1 MNRTSRSDD
10 AAFTRR
16 GEAWSEAT
24 RLADGAFR
32 VRMGGPFPTAW
43 LSILSTHLA
52 ERNVSIDHIH
62 ARHTDDIWI
71 AEFHLLALHGAP
83 DLLSVD
89 YIELALGAIT
99 GSAGSFELDAYR
111 ALESRDY
118 GGTLMLTFEARDAL
132 GLLGSLLSALAELD
146 LYPLELHIE
155 TRNGRAYDSLW
166 LARAGGGPPSPRIV
180 TSALDLLDAALTKSQ
195 S

>member
-1 MNRTSRSDD
+1 MDRASLSDD

-16 GEAWSEAT
+16 GEAWSEVT

-52 ERNVSIDHIH
+52 ERNVSIDHTH
-62 ARHTDDIWI
+62 ARHTDELWI
-71 AEFHLLALHGAP
+71 AEFHLIALQGAP
-83 DLLSVD
+83 DLLSMD
-89 YIELALGAIT
+89 YIELALSAIA
-99 GSAGSFELDAYR
+99 GSAGPFALDSYR
-111 ALESRDY
+111 LLESRDY
-118 GGTLMLTFEARDAL
+118 GGTLMLTLEARDSL

-155 TRNGRAYDSLW
+155 TRNGRAYDSIW
-166 LARAGGGPPSPRIV
+166 LARAGGSPPSARAV
-180 TSALDLLDAALTKSQ
+180 ATTLDVLDAALTKPS
-195 S
+195 